1 MTVRY
6 CKTIT
11 GCEHQTIRKTISE
24 MMACIKECTE
34 LDKENEYEFC
44 LILNELI
51 ANGTIHGNKGLC
63 TKSIT
68 AKIESVDNNVIR
80 ITIKD
85 EGAGFNYKEIFR
97 AICQKKCDCYSERG
111 RGLRLIKAFCD
122 EISFNDIGNEVS
134 ILKSVNKPE

>member
-1 MTVRY
+1 
-6 CKTIT
+6 
-11 GCEHQTIRKTISE
+11 